1 MVLHNLEEMHI
12 LQTALHII
20 KVAIFKLKDWVAS
33 CVPVKVQMESVDS
46 YPPPPPLYWPC
57 GKYMKDLLYFQHQPS
72 LLHHFDTVQ
81 KSN

>member
-12 LQTALHII
+12 LQAALHTI

-33 CVPVKVQMESVDS
+33 CVPVKVQMESVDW

-57 GKYMKDLLYFQHQPS
+57 GKYI
-72 LLHHFDTVQ
+72 
-81 KSN
+81 